1 MKIFVKAEVKKA
13 LSMEK
18 STAQMLDQLGMKNS
32 SFTLEQRL
40 QTFFLGKYETW
51 AEEKRYNEKTAEM
64 LPVASIMNKP
74 VPFPDLRK

>member
-13 LSMEK
+13 LSTEK

-40 QTFFLGKYETW
+40 QTFFLGKYET
-51 AEEKRYNEKTAEM
+51 
-64 LPVASIMNKP
+64 
-74 VPFPDLRK
+74 